1 MKHVLKVAILMVV
14 LILVD
19 SVKGMEQS
27 RTNPKL
33 KVSEEEEKTIRIVQS
48 ILYKLEQFDSQKL
61 DLEFD

>member
-1 MKHVLKVAILMVV
+1 MVV